1 MLVAQSFN
9 TRQSRELTKFSS
21 WSSLSKSGVPSSSS
35 AVLTR
40 VLLMGFVATV
50 TVGVVPGLVAA
61 SGSDGV
67 MAGTMIGAVNFGTAV
82 LPAGGRRT
90 MFPTADAGGG
100 MLPLLAGIMIQ
111 NYALSG
117 WTTGKKHNSN
127 SATD

>member
-1 MLVAQSFN
+1 MLVAQSFS

-35 AVLTR
+35 AVLTK

-50 TVGVVPGLVAA
+50 MVGVIPGLAAA

-82 LPAGGRRT
+82 LPAGGSRT
-90 MFPTADAGGG
+90 MFPTAGA
-100 MLPLLAGIMIQ
+100 
-111 NYALSG
+111 
-117 WTTGKKHNSN
+117 
-127 SATD
+127 